1 MRVTI
6 DQTMQNLIRE
16 RIAEKTA
23 DPYAGTLFEGW
34 VYMHQL
40 NRGLLGE
47 EIVKTLLMAQGRTVS
62 KPGHTRFDAIVDEH
76 AVEIKTAISVQGKW
90 NINHIRTTGEWD
102 RLILLLI
109 DTDASVSAC
118 WLTKAEVLRAIELG
132 HFHRQSGGRA
142 GNNDDWK
149 CSNAARMIE
158 EVPAH
163 GLTEWN

>member
-1 MRVTI
+1 MKVTI
-6 DQTMQNLIRE
+6 DQTMQTLIRE
-16 RIAEKTA
+16 RITEKTA

-47 EIVKTLLMAQGRTVS
+47 EIVKALLMTQGCIVS
-62 KPGHTRFDAIVDEH
+62 KPGHTRFDAIVDGH

-102 RLILLLI
+102 RLVLLLI
-109 DTDASVSAC
+109 DADASVSAC

-132 HFHRQSGGRA
+132 HFHRQSGGQA

-149 CSNAARMIE
+149 CSNAARMIK

-163 GLTEWN
+163 DLTEWN